1 MSLDTAVIND
11 VTLKVAWE
19 ANLAPGPIGEYLEVV
34 DVDPASRACYPPVDL
49 DNATILA
56 QDGLNPSEG
65 SPGFHQQMVYGVA
78 MTTIRNFED
87 ALGRR
92 VLWAPRRYRDDRG
105 RWMEEF
111 VPRLRIYPHAL
122 REANAYYSPAKKALL
137 FGYFAASTERP
148 GESLPGGIVFTCLS
162 HDIIAHETTHALLDG
177 MHRRYIEPSNV
188 DVLAFHEAF
197 SDIVALFQHFSY
209 PSVLLHQIA
218 RTSGQLEQQ
227 NLLAQLAQ
235 EFGQALGRRGALR
248 DALGTVD
255 PKTGEWSP
263 VEPDPVEILR
273 TTEPH
278 ARGAI
283 LVAAVFD
290 AFLTIYKARIQDLL
304 RIATGGTGVLPAG
317 ELHPDLVNRLAE
329 EASKTARHVMKMCIR
344 ALDYCPPVDITLGEY
359 LRALVTADVDL
370 VPDDRW
376 NYRIALI
383 EAFRQ
388 RGIYPSNVKS
398 LSEESLLW
406 QEPDE
411 RDQKRFATALRTHVR
426 VLCPEWSF
434 ETPRQAMWDGA
445 REIQR
450 KFNEWFTDPPLPD
463 AVKAVGLTLDEG
475 APRSIYRQRRKQLPA
490 IEVHSVR
497 PAYRM
502 GARGNPMTD
511 LILIMTQRRWGYL
524 DADVQRKVDKGALKP
539 PSPDFIL
546 RGGATLI
553 IDLVS
558 GKVRYAIGKGI
569 TSAERLGRQRA
580 FLAGEV
586 NPSLRTTY
594 FGFPHKNYFDLE
606 GGSVEPFAMLHRTS
620 DPVHGP

>member
-1 MSLDTAVIND
+1 MSLDTAVINE
-11 VTLKVAWE
+11 VTLKVPWE
-19 ANLAPGPIGEYLEVV
+19 EDLAPGPVGEYVEVV
-34 DVDPASRACYPPVDL
+34 DVDPPSRACYPPVDL
-49 DNATILA
+49 SDPTILA
-56 QDGLNPSEG
+56 QDGLSPSEG
-65 SPGFHQQMVYGVA
+65 SPGFHQQMVYGVT

-92 VLWAPRRYRDDRG
+92 VLWAPRRYKDDTGSRT
-105 RWMEEF
+105 EEY

-122 REANAYYSPAKKALL
+122 REANAYYSPDKKALL
-137 FGYFAASTERP
+137 FGYFAATTE
-148 GESLPGGIVFTCLS
+148 GAGANLPGGIVFTCLS

-209 PSVLLHQIA
+209 PSVLLHQVA
-218 RTSGQLEQQ
+218 KTKGQLERQ

-235 EFGQALGRRGALR
+235 EFGHALGRRGALR
-248 DALGTVD
+248 DALGEVD

-263 VEPDPVEILR
+263 KEPDPVEILR

-278 ARGAI
+278 ARGAL
-283 LVAAVFD
+283 LVGAVFD

-304 RIATGGTGVLPAG
+304 RIATGGTGVLPVG
-317 ELHPDLVNRLAE
+317 EIHPDLVNRLAE
-329 EASKTARHVMKMCIR
+329 EASKTARHVLRMCIR
-344 ALDYCPPVDITLGEY
+344 ALDYCPPVDVTFGEY
-359 LRALVTADVDL
+359 LRALITADVDL

-376 NYRIALI
+376 NYRIAMI

-398 LSEESLLW
+398 LSEDSLLW

-411 RDQKRFATALRTHVR
+411 RDQKRFVKALRRNVR
-426 VLCPEWSF
+426 DLCPDWSF
-434 ETPRQAMWDGA
+434 ETPREVMSAGA
-445 REIQR
+445 REIQSE
-450 KFNEWFTDPPLPD
+450 FNEWFTSPPLPD
-463 AVKAVGLTLDEG
+463 AVKAVGLTLDED
-475 APRSIYRQRRKQLPA
+475 ARLSIYRQRRKKLPA

-497 PAYRM
+497 PAYRV
-502 GARGNPMTD
+502 GARGNPITD
-511 LILIMTQRRWGYL
+511 LILIMTQRRRGYL
-524 DADVQRKVDKGALKP
+524 DAELQQRVDRGAVRP
-539 PSPDFIL
+539 PPPDFIF

-569 TSAERLGRQRA
+569 TSQDRLARQRA

-586 NPSLRTTY
+586 NASLRTTY
-594 FGFPHKNYFDLE
+594 FGFPHKNYFDLD
-606 GGSVEPFAMLHRTS
+606 GAYVEPFAMLHRMNDLERS
-620 DPVHGP
+620 P